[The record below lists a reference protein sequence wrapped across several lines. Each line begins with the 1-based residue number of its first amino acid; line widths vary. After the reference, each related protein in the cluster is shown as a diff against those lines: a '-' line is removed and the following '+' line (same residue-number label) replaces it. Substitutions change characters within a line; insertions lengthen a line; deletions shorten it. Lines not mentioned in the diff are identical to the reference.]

1 MNNKVYNPWINLI
14 IENKDDKCLKL
25 LKFIEN
31 NCKIVFETDIKCKN
45 IINHYNILCETDKEL
60 LSYDYSIFN

>member
-1 MNNKVYNPWINLI
+1 MNNKFYNPWM

-31 NCKIVFETDIKCKN
+31 NCKIVFERDIKCKN
-45 IINHYNILCETDKEL
+45 IINHYKILCKIDKEL
-60 LSYDYSIFN
+60 LTYDSHIFN